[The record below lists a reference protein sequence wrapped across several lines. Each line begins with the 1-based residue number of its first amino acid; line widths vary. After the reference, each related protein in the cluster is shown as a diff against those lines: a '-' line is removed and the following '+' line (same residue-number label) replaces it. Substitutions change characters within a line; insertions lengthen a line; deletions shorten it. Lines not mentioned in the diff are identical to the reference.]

1 VTRSNAGARL
11 SAYLEGDLSTRE
23 RSKLES
29 QLADDPAMRETL
41 RELENVVGLL
51 RDLPEPEVPP
61 AFSTRVIARVQEQRE
76 QASGGL
82 LDSVRRLLDS
92 VRRLLDSVRRL
103 FEPAVAVPLAAGITA
118 LALVIGSQQG
128 IEPPAGAL
136 DAEPLEVAAVL
147 EPTLPPMPT
156 RADEAPK
163 TELVSTTPRDMDEMT
178 LTEIQRHTL
187 QTILARHPHEDL
199 ARLLRGSGHPHAA
212 SFATQVVDIG
222 PSLVMVS
229 HGARLGARRR

>member
-1 VTRSNAGARL
+1 MTRSNAGARL

-76 QASGGL
+76 QASGG
-82 LDSVRRLLDS
+82 
-92 VRRLLDSVRRL
+92 LLDSVRRL

>member
-1 VTRSNAGARL
+1 MTRSNAGARL

-76 QASGGL
+76 QASGG
-82 LDSVRRLLDS
+82 
-92 VRRLLDSVRRL
+92 LLDSVRRL

-212 SFATQVVDIG
+212 SFATQVVEIG

>member
-76 QASGGL
+76 QASGG
-82 LDSVRRLLDS
+82 
-92 VRRLLDSVRRL
+92 LLDSVRRL

>member
-82 LDSVRRLLDS
+82 LDSVRRLF
-92 VRRLLDSVRRL
+92 DSVRRL

-128 IEPPAGAL
+128 IEPPADAL

-147 EPTLPPMPT
+147 NPTLPPMPT